1 MDDPKPPAEERV
13 PRIGRGRLRPRFPLA
28 QVVQIMMLITAL
40 AAVLL
45 LREGCG
51 AGVANWFRIVAPDVP
66 AARDGGH

>member
-1 MDDPKPPAEERV
+1 MDDPKPDERV

-51 AGVANWFRIVAPDVP
+51 AGVANWFKIVAPEPP
-66 AARDGGH
+66 AARDAGH